1 MPCSSDQYARL
12 YDLRRP
18 PGGPLLQEDSPLATF
33 CPPHFTDNERSV
45 HITCVAISQQE
56 EVLVSYNDELV
67 YLFQPGQSREAKMRT
82 SAEPEVPGTPVVGE
96 SCREDR
102 HVEACKAAAREKNCL
117 NDGKKVAGVPVARP
131 ITGRPL
137 MVSCFAVLPE
147 KRSFDS
153 YVLFDSFCWYLGELC
168 DTNIR

>member
-18 PGGPLLQEDSPLATF
+18 SGGALLQEDSPLATF
-33 CPPHFTDNERSV
+33 CPPHFTGNERSV

-67 YLFQPGQSREAKMRT
+67 YLFQPGQSREAMMRT
-82 SAEPEVPGTPVVGE
+82 SAEPEVPRTPVVGK

-102 HVEACKAAAREKNCL
+102 HVEACKMTIGEKKCA
-117 NDGKKVAGVPVARP
+117 NDGFTKRVAGVPVARP
-131 ITGRPL
+131 ISGGEDEDVRRAGMP
-137 MVSCFAVLPE
+137 AAGG
-147 KRSFDS
+147 
-153 YVLFDSFCWYLGELC
+153 LFCCAIWEAIIWFMCSV
-168 DTNIR
+168 